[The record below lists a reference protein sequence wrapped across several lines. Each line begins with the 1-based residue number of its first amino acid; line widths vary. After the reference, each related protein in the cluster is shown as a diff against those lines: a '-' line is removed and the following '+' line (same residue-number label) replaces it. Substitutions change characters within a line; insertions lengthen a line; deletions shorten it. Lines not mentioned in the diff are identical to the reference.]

1 MSRLRPVALA
11 ASLLVLSSCAGSMA
25 QQNVAI
31 FHDAQRR
38 YTRLVRFSDW
48 EKAGRFV
55 APDARQVFRSE
66 TAALGDLRFS
76 DYEIQDVQAF
86 GDTATALVA
95 YTGWRA
101 SSPTVVTYLEDQQWE
116 LAEDGTWVVRPKLER
131 QQ

>member
-1 MSRLRPVALA
+1 MSRPRTVALVV
-11 ASLLVLSSCAGSMA
+11 SLLVLSSCAGSMA

-38 YTRLVRFSDW
+38 YTRLMRFSDW
-48 EKAGRFV
+48 EKAGRYV
-55 APDARQVFRSE
+55 APDTRQVFRSE

-76 DYEIQDVQAF
+76 DYEIQEVEAF

-101 SSPTVVTYLEDQQWE
+101 SSPTVVTYLEEQQWE
-116 LAEDGTWVVRPKLER
+116 LADGAWVVRPRLEP
-131 QQ
+131 QP